1 MDDAT
6 ITFAVL
12 GAAVALFIWNRLPVG
27 VVAVGAALAL
37 YGAGVISVE
46 QAFAGFGDPTVI
58 FIASLFIVSEGL
70 DAAGVTTWAG
80 QRLVA
85 AAGADER
92 RLAVSIL
99 LLVAVFSAIITV
111 NGAVAALVPM
121 TVVVAVRLA
130 RSPSALLMPLAF
142 AGHAGSLLALTGT
155 PVNILVSDAGDGAGV
170 GRFGYFEFALAGIP
184 LTLGAIAILTLLGPR
199 LLPDRR
205 ARSIPPDL
213 SGHARTLAEQYELDP
228 ATLARHE
235 VPESL
240 FTRGSGVAEVI
251 LPPRS
256 ALIGET
262 VFPGMATDSGDLIV
276 LAIQRQGEDAGPGE
290 VTLAAGDTLLLE
302 GPWVALDEHLD
313 DPGVLVVDAPD
324 AVRRQV
330 VPLGLGAKRALAVLA
345 VMVVL
350 LATGAVPA
358 AVAGA
363 LAAGAIVVLR
373 VLSVEQAH
381 RAVAWSTVILIAGM
395 IPVSTAIQT
404 TGAADDVANALV
416 DVVGGAGP
424 HVLLIGLFVIT
435 AAFGQAI
442 SNTATALIMIPIAVS
457 AAAELDVSA
466 KPVLMSLAVTSA
478 AAFITPIAT
487 PANLMVQGPGGYRFG
502 DYWKLGLPML
512 ALFFVVA
519 VFLVPV
525 IWAF

>member
-1 MDDAT
+1 MDDVT

-12 GAAVALFIWNRLPVG
+12 AAAVVLFIWNRLPVG

-37 YGAGVISVE
+37 YAAGVISVE
-46 QAFAGFGDPTVI
+46 EAFAGFGDPTVI

-80 QRLVA
+80 QRLIA
-85 AAGADER
+85 ASGGRDR
-92 RLAVSIL
+92 RLVISIL
-99 LLVAVFSAIITV
+99 VLVAVLSAIITV
-111 NGAVAALVPM
+111 NGAVAALLPM

-130 RSPSALLMPLAF
+130 RSPSKLLLPLAF
-142 AGHAGSLLALTGT
+142 AAHAGSLLALTGT
-155 PVNILVSDAGDGAGV
+155 PVNILVSDAAAGAGV
-170 GRFGYFEFALAGIP
+170 GSFGYLEFALVGIP
-184 LTLGAIAILTLLGPR
+184 LTLGSIAILTLLGPR

-205 ARSIPPDL
+205 ARSIPEDL
-213 SGHARTLAEQYELDP
+213 SGHARTLADQYALD
-228 ATLARHE
+228 ADVLARHE
-235 VPESL
+235 VPEAL
-240 FTRGSGVAEVI
+240 FSRSSGVAEVM

-256 ALIGET
+256 ELIGAT
-262 VFPGMATDSGDLIV
+262 VFPGMATPSGDLII
-276 LAIQRQGEDAGPGE
+276 LAVQRQGEAAGPGE

-302 GPWVALDEHLD
+302 GTWGALDEHLD
-313 DPGVLVVDAPD
+313 DPDVLVVDTPGT
-324 AVRRQV
+324 VRRQV
-330 VPLGLGAKRALAVLA
+330 VPLGPGARRALAVLA

-373 VLSVEQAH
+373 VLTVDQAH
-381 RAVAWSTVILIAGM
+381 RAVGWSTVILIAGM

-404 TGAADDVANALV
+404 TGAADDVATALV
-416 DVVGGAGP
+416 DLVGGAGP
-424 HVLLIGLFVIT
+424 TALLVGLFIIT

-442 SNTATALIMIPIAVS
+442 SNTATALIMIPVAVS

-466 KPVLMSLAVTSA
+466 RPVLMSLAVASA

-502 DYWKLGLPML
+502 DYWKLGLPL
-512 ALFFVVA
+512 LGLFFVVA
-519 VFLVPV
+519 VLLVPL
-525 IWAF
+525 IWRF

>member
-6 ITFAVL
+6 VTFAVL
-12 GAAVALFIWNRLPVG
+12 AAAVGFFVWNRLPVG

-37 YGAGVISVE
+37 YATGVISVE
-46 QAFAGFGDPTVI
+46 EAFAGFGDPTVI
-58 FIASLFIVSEGL
+58 FIASLFVVSEGL

-80 QRLVA
+80 QKLIAAAGGRERRLLVSLLVLVA
-85 AAGADER
+85 A
-92 RLAVSIL
+92 L
-99 LLVAVFSAIITV
+99 SAIITV
-111 NGAVAALVPM
+111 NGAVAALLPM

-130 RSPSALLMPLAF
+130 RSPSKLLLPLAF
-142 AGHAGSLLALTGT
+142 AAHAGSLLALTGT
-155 PVNILVSDAGDGAGV
+155 PVNILVSDAAYGAGA
-170 GRFGYFEFALAGIP
+170 GGFGYFEFALVGTP
-184 LTLGAIAILTLLGPR
+184 LTIGSVAILTVLGPR

-213 SGHARTLAEQYELDP
+213 SGHAQTLLDQYALDP
-228 ATLARHE
+228 AVLARHE
-235 VPESL
+235 VPEAL
-240 FTRGSGVAEVI
+240 FSRGSGVAEVV

-256 ALIGET
+256 ELIGAT
-262 VFPGMATDSGDLIV
+262 VFPGMATESGDLII
-276 LAIQRQGEDAGPGE
+276 LAVQRQGEPAAPAE

-302 GPWVALDEHLD
+302 GSWGALDEHLD
-313 DPGVLVVDAPD
+313 DPDVLVVDAPD
-324 AVRRQV
+324 ALRRQV
-330 VPLGLGAKRALAVLA
+330 VPLGQGARRALAVLA

-363 LAAGAIVVLR
+363 LAAGAIVVLG
-373 VLSVEQAH
+373 VLGVEQAH

-395 IPVSTAIQT
+395 IPVSTAMRT

-424 HVLLIGLFVIT
+424 TALLIGLFVIT
-435 AAFGQAI
+435 AAFGQVI
-442 SNTATALIMIPIAVS
+442 SNTATALIMIPVAVS

-466 KPVLMSLAVTSA
+466 RPVLMSLAVASA

-487 PANLMVQGPGGYRFG
+487 PANLMVQGPGGYGFG

-512 ALFFVVA
+512 GLFFVVG
-519 VFLVPV
+519 VFVVPL
-525 IWAF
+525 IWSF